1 MIAAAD
7 AIDCQERPGHVR
19 VVVVIAPEA
28 DREAVRSRIVDEVRR
43 LQEPIDAE
51 VEFSETL
58 PRSEDGKVRTFL
70 RAHDA
75 ASAAPREESCA
86 RTRRGR

>member
-1 MIAAAD
+1 
-7 AIDCQERPGHVR
+7 
-19 VVVVIAPEA
+19 VVVTAPEA
-28 DREAVRSRIVDEVRR
+28 DREEVLRLRIVGEVRR

-58 PRSEDGKVRTFL
+58 PRSEGGKVRTFL

-75 ASAAPREESCA
+75 A
-86 RTRRGR
+86 